1 MKQVT
6 LQMKNRTERGRSAS
20 ARLRKAGK
28 LPAVFYGESGNHLLT
43 VDMREFWLA
52 YRQIAGRAA
61 LLELKL
67 EDQEE
72 PAYAIIQELQVDTVH
87 DDYLHLDLKEVVRG
101 QEMEADIPLHTI
113 GTAHGV
119 KNYGGVLEVNASD
132 LRVRCRPRHLPEYIT
147 LDVSDLEIGKS
158 IHLSEI
164 AAPEGVSFLGDEDMV
179 VVSCVG
185 ASDGSSGAE
194 EGEEGEAEVAVA
206 EGGESGSGE

>member
-6 LQMKNRTERGRSAS
+6 LTTKKRTERGRSSS
-20 ARLRKAGK
+20 ARLRKAGR
-28 LPAVFYGESGNHLLT
+28 LPAVFYGDSGNTLLS
-43 VDMREFWLA
+43 VDTREFWLA

-67 EDQEE
+67 EDHDE
-72 PAYAIIQELQVDTVH
+72 PAYAIIQELQTDPVSDE
-87 DDYLHLDLKEVVRG
+87 YLHLDLKEIVRG

-113 GTAHGV
+113 GIADGV

-147 LDVSDLEIGKS
+147 LNVEDLEIGKS
-158 IHLSEI
+158 IHLSEVD
-164 AAPEGVSFLGDEDMV
+164 APEGVTFLGDPDMV

-185 ASDGSSGAE
+185 ASDGSSGAAEEE
-194 EGEEGEAEVAVA
+194 EGEEEAVVA
-206 EGGESGSGE
+206 EAGENSGE